1 VRLSKIIQNSRPTQ
15 LPQLYQRP
23 GIQEEKQAIVEA
35 GLASSLTVP
44 LYGGLS
50 PWQHMDDTGT
60 RVDGENYHCQILCNP
75 LYGAYF
81 TTARKDRL
89 TIIDVLRNGR
99 QQIYRINEE
108 TLGLLALF
116 GVSKRV
122 AEQVRQLPFQQDWS
136 EEDLQRRLTEQ
147 IPDLNQRPR
156 GRIPE
161 AAALAADRPDQGRQ
175 KMGDSDSRR
184 AFAGCLSLQ
193 AGASRRAYS
202 SGRIWL
208 K

>member
-1 VRLSKIIQNSRPTQ
+1 
-15 LPQLYQRP
+15 
-23 GIQEEKQAIVEA
+23 
-35 GLASSLTVP
+35 
-44 LYGGLS
+44 
-50 PWQHMDDTGT
+50 MDDTGT

-116 GVSKRV
+116 GVSQRV

-147 IPDLNQRPR
+147 IPDLSEGPR

-184 AFAGCLSLQ
+184 AFTGCSSLQ
-193 AGASRRAYS
+193 AGAFQA
-202 SGRIWL
+202 GVQFGANLAQIWL